1 MLNGFD
7 YLQAVKKVMS
17 GAYDPYTTQKGDK

>member
-7 YLQAVKKVMS
+7 YLQAVKEVMS
-17 GAYDPYTTQKGDK
+17 GAYDPYTTRKRDE